1 MPKFEVGCR
10 VRLLRFYGP
19 KKKFNGCEGEVVG
32 TYVVK
37 RGVTRWPVKLDQ
49 TGDIKRIKPEN
60 LVKIRLRKTP
70 RRSSE
75 LSAKAKRKEAE
86 NKKQRNA
93 SEDFDIL
100 PLIEVPGLEKIGE
113 NKSVLEEETVRTFC
127 RISGLFLASY
137 HNAFHARRHKR
148 DPSIPKLPFDLLN
161 EKTSKR
167 GPAKSSAK
175 PNRARTEPTL
185 LLQPIEL
192 DFHATSKSAP
202 STPASSK
209 KTNAIIIRLR
219 EEKLELE
226 KKIKELKSGHE
237 EKTKKLGTMQEEIE
251 LLKTRLNGTEEKRMV
266 AERQVEKQ
274 RKQENELKTRNLEL
288 KYKNENLEKLFEQSI
303 TERMD
308 PESPRDKVD
317 AVAEDLKTRLKQER
331 IMRQEYQQKFE
342 NLEESSK
349 MKISALTSQVDMLEE
364 ELQRFR
370 EEVRNLQGHASP
382 IKGLTSPGNESVD
395 FDALISE
402 AQTMVNE
409 MDATPEKTK
418 PSVADLGVHAT
429 RKSANDI
436 DSYIYGM
443 FGTPKSKSPRDFLV
457 PTESENQENQPAEDI
472 VRYITNMVGEDKS
485 EDVLKKVEETTTIPA
500 VNQVE

>member
-86 NKKQRNA
+86 
-93 SEDFDIL
+93 
-100 PLIEVPGLEKIGE
+100 
-113 NKSVLEEETVRTFC
+113 
-127 RISGLFLASY
+127 
-137 HNAFHARRHKR
+137 RRHKR

-349 MKISALTSQVDMLEE
+349 TERLESKMKISALTSQVEMLEE

-436 DSYIYGM
+436 DSYIDGM